1 LKYNLVILKKVII
14 LNVVNNKNSYIMN
27 LDAIKKKLES
37 MQKTSNGG
45 SNNSSNVKRFKPTI
59 GKQTIRIVPFK
70 YNKEYPFTEMK
81 FYYGIGSR
89 KVIASPLNWGEKD
102 PIAEFAKQL
111 RGTNDKE
118 NWRLAKKLDPKTRIY
133 APVIVRGE
141 ESEGVQL
148 WEFGKEIY
156 EAFLQMAADEE
167 VGDFTDV
174 MSGRD
179 IKLVTVGPESTGT
192 AYNKTTIAPSMKT
205 SELSEDSKLIE
216 KWLEEQENPKDLY
229 KPLPFDTIKQ
239 ALQEWLN
246 PEEEEEETAVEPVDE
261 AKEEPKSNYS
271 LSTKP
276 AAKKSKAEAFDDLF
290 GEDDE
295 DAPF

>member
-1 LKYNLVILKKVII
+1 
-14 LNVVNNKNSYIMN
+14 MN

-45 SNNSSNVKRFKPTI
+45 SNNNSSNVKRFKPTI
-59 GKQTIRIVPFK
+59 GKQTVRVVPFK
-70 YNKEYPFTEMK
+70 YNKEFPFTEMK
-81 FYYGIGSR
+81 FYYGIGSK

-118 NWRLAKKLDPKTRIY
+118 NWRLAKKLDPKTRIF
-133 APVIVRGE
+133 APVIVRGD

-148 WEFGKEIY
+148 WEFGKGIY

-167 VGDFTDV
+167 VGDFSDI

-205 SELSEDSKLIE
+205 SALSEDSKLIE
-216 KWLEEQENPKDLY
+216 KWLEEQENPKDMY

-239 ALQEWLN
+239 ALQEWLS
-246 PEEEEEETAVEPVDE
+246 PEEEEEEFIAADGKLEVEV
-261 AKEEPKSNYS
+261 KEEPKSNYS

-290 GEDDE
+290 DDE
-295 DAPF
+295 DEDSPF

>member
-1 LKYNLVILKKVII
+1 
-14 LNVVNNKNSYIMN
+14 MN

-45 SNNSSNVKRFKPTI
+45 SNNNSSNVKRFKPTV
-59 GKQTIRIVPFK
+59 GKQTVRVVPFK
-70 YNKEYPFTEMK
+70 YNKEFPFTEMR
-81 FYYGIGSR
+81 FYYGIGSK

-118 NWRLAKKLDPKTRIY
+118 NWRLAKKLDFKTRVF

-167 VGDFTDV
+167 VGDFSDI

-179 IKLVTVGPESTGT
+179 IKLVTVGPESTGNK
-192 AYNKTTIAPSMKT
+192 YNKTSIAPSMKT
-205 SELSEDSKLIE
+205 SALSEDSKLIE
-216 KWLEEQENPKDLY
+216 KWLEEQENPLDLY

-246 PEEEEEETAVEPVDE
+246 PEDEAEGEVEEEEVEETVAP
-261 AKEEPKSNYS
+261 AKSNYS

-276 AAKKSKAEAFDDLF
+276 AAKKSKADEFDDMF
-290 GEDDE
+290 EDD
-295 DAPF
+295 DDLPF

>member
-1 LKYNLVILKKVII
+1 
-14 LNVVNNKNSYIMN
+14 MN

-37 MQKTSNGG
+37 MQKQPSSGGG
-45 SNNSSNVKRFKPTI
+45 SNNQTKRFKPQV
-59 GKQTIRIVPFK
+59 GKQTVRVVPFK
-70 YNKEYPFTEMK
+70 YNKEFPFTEMK
-81 FYYGIGSR
+81 FYYGIGSK

-118 NWRLAKKLDPKTRIY
+118 NWRLAKKLDPKVRIF
-133 APVIVRGE
+133 APVIVRGQ
-141 ESEGVQL
+141 ESEGVHL

-167 VGDFTDV
+167 VGDFTDI
-174 MSGRD
+174 MTGRD

-192 AYNKTTIAPSMKT
+192 VYNKTTIQPSMKT
-205 SELSEDSKLIE
+205 SPLSEDDKELE
-216 KWLEEQENPKDLY
+216 LWLEEQVNPKEMY
-229 KPLPFDTIKQ
+229 KPLPFDDIKA

-246 PEEEEEETAVEPVDE
+246 PEEATEEEFPSDGLLTVEEKPQ
-261 AKEEPKSNYS
+261 SNYS

-276 AAKKSKAEAFDDLF
+276 ATKKSKAEAFDDLF
-290 GEDDE
+290 EEDD
-295 DAPF
+295 DMPF

>member
-1 LKYNLVILKKVII
+1 
-14 LNVVNNKNSYIMN
+14 MN

-45 SNNSSNVKRFKPTI
+45 SNNNSSNVKRFKPTI
-59 GKQTIRIVPFK
+59 GKQTVRVVPFK
-70 YNKEYPFTEMK
+70 YNKEFPFTEMR

-167 VGDFTDV
+167 VGDFSDI

-179 IKLVTVGPESTGT
+179 IKLVTVGPESTGNK
-192 AYNKTTIAPSMKT
+192 YNKTTIAPSMKT
-205 SELSEDSKLIE
+205 SALSEDSKLIE
-216 KWLEEQENPKDLY
+216 KWLEEQENPLDLY

-246 PEEEEEETAVEPVDE
+246 PEDEAEEEVEEEEVEETVAP
-261 AKEEPKSNYS
+261 AKSNYS

-276 AAKKSKAEAFDDLF
+276 AAKKSKADEFDDMF
-290 GEDDE
+290 EDD
-295 DAPF
+295 DLPF

>member
-1 LKYNLVILKKVII
+1 
-14 LNVVNNKNSYIMN
+14 MN

-37 MQKTSNGG
+37 MNKTSKG
-45 SNNSSNVKRFKPTI
+45 SNNNSSNVKRFKPSV
-59 GKQTIRIVPFK
+59 GKQTVRVVPFK
-70 YNKEYPFTEMK
+70 FNKEYPFTEMK

-89 KVIASPLNWGEKD
+89 KVIASPLNWKEKD

-118 NWRLAKKLDPKTRIY
+118 NWRLAKKLDPKTRIF

-141 ESEGVQL
+141 ENEGVQL

-167 VGDFTDV
+167 VGDFTDI
-174 MSGRD
+174 MTGRD
-179 IKLVTVGPESTGT
+179 IKLNTVGPDATGT
-192 AYNKTTIAPSMKT
+192 PYNRTTISPSMKVT
-205 SELSEDSKLIE
+205 PLSNDENTVERL
-216 KWLEEQENPKDLY
+216 LNEQENPLDMY

-246 PEEEEEETAVEPVDE
+246 PEEEEGDIVSEEAQSFDDE
-261 AKEEPKSNYS
+261 VAETKSNYS
-271 LSTKP
+271 LSTKTNT
-276 AAKKSKAEAFDDLF
+276 KKSKSEQFDDLF
-290 GEDDE
+290 EDD
-295 DAPF
+295 DDMPF

>member
-1 LKYNLVILKKVII
+1 
-14 LNVVNNKNSYIMN
+14 MN

-45 SNNSSNVKRFKPTI
+45 SNNNSSNVKRFKPTI
-59 GKQTIRIVPFK
+59 GKQTVRVVPFK
-70 YNKEYPFTEMK
+70 YNKEFPFTEMK
-81 FYYGIGSR
+81 FYYGIGSK
-89 KVIASPLNWGEKD
+89 KVIASPLNWSEKD

-167 VGDFTDV
+167 VGDFSDI

-192 AYNKTTIAPSMKT
+192 KYNKTTITPSMKT
-205 SELSEDSKLIE
+205 SSLSEDSKLIE
-216 KWLEEQENPKDLY
+216 KWLEEQENPLDMY

-246 PEEEEEETAVEPVDE
+246 PEEEEEEEFIPADGKLEVEEVEETAP
-261 AKEEPKSNYS
+261 AKSNYS

-276 AAKKSKAEAFDDLF
+276 ATKKTKADQFDDLF
-290 GEDDE
+290 DDDE
-295 DAPF
+295 DSPF

>member
-1 LKYNLVILKKVII
+1 
-14 LNVVNNKNSYIMN
+14 MN

-45 SNNSSNVKRFKPTI
+45 SNNNSSNVKRFKPTV
-59 GKQTIRIVPFK
+59 GKQTVRVVPFK
-70 YNKEYPFTEMK
+70 HNKEFPFTEMK

-118 NWRLAKKLDPKTRIY
+118 NWRLAKKLDPKVRIF

-141 ESEGVQL
+141 ENEGVQL

-167 VGDFTDV
+167 VGDFSDV
-174 MSGRD
+174 ASGRD
-179 IKLVTVGPESTGT
+179 IKLTTVGPETTGT
-192 AYNKTTIAPSMKT
+192 KYNKTTIAPSMKT
-205 SELSEDSKLIE
+205 SELSKDSKLIE
-216 KWLEEQENPKDLY
+216 TWLEEQENPLDMY

-239 ALQEWLN
+239 ALQEWLD
-246 PEEEEEETAVEPVDE
+246 PEETEDGEEVVVEDE
-261 AKEEPKSNYS
+261 VKEEPKSNYS

-290 GEDDE
+290 EDDDN

>member
-1 LKYNLVILKKVII
+1 
-14 LNVVNNKNSYIMN
+14 MN

-45 SNNSSNVKRFKPTI
+45 SNSNSSNVKRFKPTI
-59 GKQTIRIVPFK
+59 GKQTIRVVPFK
-70 YNKEYPFTEMK
+70 YNKEFPFTEMK

-141 ESEGVQL
+141 EAEGVQL

-167 VGDFTDV
+167 VGDFTDI

-205 SELSEDSKLIE
+205 SSLSEDSKLIE
-216 KWLEEQENPKDLY
+216 KWLEEQENPKDMY

-239 ALQEWLN
+239 ALQEWLD
-246 PEEEEEETAVEPVDE
+246 PEAEEEEVATEPVDE
-261 AKEEPKSNYS
+261 VKEEPKSNYS

-290 GEDDE
+290 GEDD
-295 DAPF
+295 DDVPF

>member
-1 LKYNLVILKKVII
+1 
-14 LNVVNNKNSYIMN
+14 MN

-37 MQKTSNGG
+37 MQNTSKGGGGDYQKT
-45 SNNSSNVKRFKPTI
+45 KQFKPQI
-59 GKQTIRIVPFK
+59 GKQVVRVVPFK

-81 FYYGIGSR
+81 FYYGIGSK

-118 NWRLAKKLDPKTRIY
+118 NWRLAKKLDPKTRVF

-141 ESEGVQL
+141 EEEGVQL
-148 WEFGKEIY
+148 WQFGKEIY

-174 MSGRD
+174 AVGRD
-179 IKLVTVGPESTGT
+179 IKIVTVGPDVTGT
-192 AYNKTTIAPSMKT
+192 KYNKTTISPSMKV
-205 SELSEDSKLIE
+205 SPLSQDEKEIE
-216 KWLEEQENPKDLY
+216 SWLENQTNPKETY
-229 KPLPFDTIKQ
+229 KPLPFDDIKA
-239 ALQEWLN
+239 ALQEWLS
-246 PEEEEEETAVEPVDE
+246 PEDEEGDIVPESHDGFEDEKTSEPQ
-261 AKEEPKSNYS
+261 SNYS

-276 AAKKSKAEAFDDLF
+276 AAKKSKVEAFDELF
-290 GEDDE
+290 DDDDE
-295 DAPF
+295 DDDGMPF

>member
-1 LKYNLVILKKVII
+1 
-14 LNVVNNKNSYIMN
+14 MN

-45 SNNSSNVKRFKPTI
+45 SSNNSSNVKRFKPTI
-59 GKQTIRIVPFK
+59 GKQTIRVVPFK
-70 YNKEYPFTEMK
+70 YNKEFPFTEMK

-89 KVIASPLNWGEKD
+89 KVIASPLNWGDKD

-167 VGDFTDV
+167 VGDFTDI

-179 IKLVTVGPESTGT
+179 IKMTTVGPEATGT
-192 AYNKTTIAPSMKT
+192 KYNKTTIAPSMKT
-205 SELSEDSKLIE
+205 TPLSDDSKQIE

-246 PEEEEEETAVEPVDE
+246 PEDEEEEATEEVVDE
-261 AKEEPKSNYS
+261 VKEEPKSNYS

-276 AAKKSKAEAFDDLF
+276 AAKKSKEEQFDDLF
-290 GEDDE
+290 GEDDD

>member
-1 LKYNLVILKKVII
+1 
-14 LNVVNNKNSYIMN
+14 MN

-45 SNNSSNVKRFKPTI
+45 SNNNSSNVKRFKPSI
-59 GKQTIRIVPFK
+59 GKQTVRVVPFK
-70 YNKEYPFTEMK
+70 YNKEFPFTEMK

-89 KVIASPLNWGEKD
+89 KVIASPLNWKEKD

-118 NWRLAKKLDPKTRIY
+118 NWRLAKKLDPKTRIF

-141 ESEGVQL
+141 ENEGVQL

-167 VGDFTDV
+167 VGDFTDI
-174 MSGRD
+174 MTGRD
-179 IKLVTVGPESTGT
+179 IKLNTVGPDSTGT
-192 AYNKTTIAPSMKT
+192 PYNKTTISPSMKT
-205 SELSEDSKLIE
+205 SPLADDKSTVEKL
-216 KWLEEQENPKDLY
+216 LNEQENPLDMY

-246 PEEEEEETAVEPVDE
+246 PEDEEGDIVSEAASDFDDAETVEE
-261 AKEEPKSNYS
+261 KKSNYS
-271 LSTKP
+271 LSKTPK
-276 AAKKSKAEAFDDLF
+276 AKSKVAQFDDLF
-290 GEDDE
+290 DEEDD
-295 DAPF
+295 DLPF

>member
-1 LKYNLVILKKVII
+1 
-14 LNVVNNKNSYIMN
+14 MN

-37 MQKTSNGG
+37 MQSKPTGG
-45 SNNSSNVKRFKPTI
+45 GANNQTKRFKPQI
-59 GKQTIRIVPFK
+59 GKQTVRVVPFK
-70 YNKEYPFTEMK
+70 YNKEFPFTEMK
-81 FYYGIGSR
+81 FYYGIGSK

-118 NWRLAKKLDPKTRIY
+118 NWRLAKKLDPKTRIF

-141 ESEGVQL
+141 ESEGVQM

-167 VGDFTDV
+167 VGDFTDI
-174 MSGRD
+174 MMGRD
-179 IKLVTVGPESTGT
+179 IKLVTVGPDSTGT
-192 AYNKTTIAPSMKT
+192 AYNKTTITPSMKT
-205 SELSEDSKLIE
+205 SPLTEDTKSLEL
-216 KWLEEQENPKDLY
+216 WLDDQVNPKESY
-229 KPLPFDTIKQ
+229 KPLPFDDIKA

-246 PEEEEEETAVEPVDE
+246 PEEEEEFTPADGKLTVEEKPQ
-261 AKEEPKSNYS
+261 SNYS

-276 AAKKSKAEAFDDLF
+276 ESKKSKADNFDALF
-290 GEDDE
+290 EEDD
-295 DAPF
+295 DMPF

>member
-1 LKYNLVILKKVII
+1 
-14 LNVVNNKNSYIMN
+14 MN

-37 MQKTSNGG
+37 MAKSAPSSG
-45 SNNSSNVKRFKPTI
+45 SSNQTKRFKPSV
-59 GKQTIRIVPFK
+59 GKQTIRVVPFK
-70 YNKEYPFTEMK
+70 YNKEFPFIEMK
-81 FYYGIGSR
+81 FYYGIGNK

-118 NWRLAKKLDPKTRIY
+118 NWKLAKKLDPKVRIF

-167 VGDFTDV
+167 VGDFTDI
-174 MSGRD
+174 MTGRD
-179 IKLVTVGPESTGT
+179 IKLVTVGPDVTGT
-192 AYNKTTIAPSMKT
+192 KYNKTTIAPSMKVT
-205 SELSEDSKLIE
+205 SLSKDEKEIEL
-216 KWLEEQENPKDLY
+216 WLEEQTNPKESY
-229 KPLPFDTIKQ
+229 KPLPFDDIKA

-246 PEEEEEETAVEPVDE
+246 PEEEGEDEDEVETVDE
-261 AKEEPKSNYS
+261 IKEEPKSTYS
-271 LSTKP
+271 LSAKP
-276 AAKKSKAEAFDDLF
+276 AAKKSKADQFDDLF
-290 GEDDE
+290 EDDE

>member
-1 LKYNLVILKKVII
+1 
-14 LNVVNNKNSYIMN
+14 MN
-27 LDAIKKKLES
+27 LNAIKKKLES

-45 SNNSSNVKRFKPTI
+45 SNNNSSNVKRFKPTV
-59 GKQTIRIVPFK
+59 GKQTVRVVPFK
-70 YNKEYPFTEMK
+70 YNKEFPFTEMK
-81 FYYGIGSR
+81 FYYGIGSK

-167 VGDFTDV
+167 VGDFSDI

-192 AYNKTTIAPSMKT
+192 AYNKTSIAPSMKT
-205 SELSEDSKLIE
+205 SALSEDSKLIE
-216 KWLEEQENPKDLY
+216 KWLEEQENPLDLY

-246 PEEEEEETAVEPVDE
+246 PEDEAEEEVEEEEVEETVAP
-261 AKEEPKSNYS
+261 AKSNYS

-276 AAKKSKAEAFDDLF
+276 AAKKSKADAFDDLF
-290 GEDDE
+290 DDE
-295 DAPF
+295 DEDSPF

>member
-1 LKYNLVILKKVII
+1 
-14 LNVVNNKNSYIMN
+14 MN

-45 SNNSSNVKRFKPTI
+45 SNNNSSNVKRFKPTI
-59 GKQTIRIVPFK
+59 GKQTVRVVPFK
-70 YNKEYPFTEMK
+70 FNKEFPFTEMK
-81 FYYGIGSR
+81 FYYGIGSK

-167 VGDFTDV
+167 VGDFSDI

-205 SELSEDSKLIE
+205 SALSEDSKLIE

-246 PEEEEEETAVEPVDE
+246 PEIDEEETVASVE
-261 AKEEPKSNYS
+261 KELEETAPAKSNYS

-276 AAKKSKAEAFDDLF
+276 AAKKSKADAFDDLF
-290 GEDDE
+290 DDDE
-295 DAPF
+295 DSPF

>member
-1 LKYNLVILKKVII
+1 
-14 LNVVNNKNSYIMN
+14 MN

-37 MQKTSNGG
+37 MQKQPSSGGG
-45 SNNSSNVKRFKPTI
+45 SNNQTKRFKPQV
-59 GKQTIRIVPFK
+59 GKQTVRVVPFK
-70 YNKEYPFTEMK
+70 YNKEFPFTEMK
-81 FYYGIGSR
+81 FYYGIGSK

-118 NWRLAKKLDPKTRIY
+118 NWRLAKKLDPKVRIF
-133 APVIVRGE
+133 APVIVRGQ
-141 ESEGVQL
+141 ESEGVHL

-167 VGDFTDV
+167 VGDFTDI
-174 MSGRD
+174 MTGRD

-192 AYNKTTIAPSMKT
+192 VYNKTIIQPSMKT
-205 SELSEDSKLIE
+205 SVLSDDDKELEL
-216 KWLEEQENPKDLY
+216 WLEEQVNPKEIY
-229 KPLPFDTIKQ
+229 KPLPFDDIKA

-246 PEEEEEETAVEPVDE
+246 PEEEKEEEFPSDGLLTVEEKPQT
-261 AKEEPKSNYS
+261 NYS

-290 GEDDE
+290 EEDD
-295 DAPF
+295 DMPF

>member
-1 LKYNLVILKKVII
+1 
-14 LNVVNNKNSYIMN
+14 MN
-27 LDAIKKKLES
+27 LNAIKKKLES
-37 MQKTSNGG
+37 MQKTSTGG
-45 SNNSSNVKRFKPTI
+45 SNNNSSNVKRFKPTV
-59 GKQTIRIVPFK
+59 GKQTVRVVPFK
-70 YNKEYPFTEMK
+70 YNKEFPFTEMK
-81 FYYGIGSR
+81 FYYGIGSK

-167 VGDFTDV
+167 VGDFSDI

-192 AYNKTTIAPSMKT
+192 AYNKTSIAPSMKT
-205 SELSEDSKLIE
+205 SALSEDSKLIE
-216 KWLEEQENPKDLY
+216 KWLEEQENPLDLY

-246 PEEEEEETAVEPVDE
+246 PEDEVEEEVEEEEVEETVAP
-261 AKEEPKSNYS
+261 AKSNYS

-276 AAKKSKAEAFDDLF
+276 AAKKSKADAFDDLF
-290 GEDDE
+290 EDD
-295 DAPF
+295 DDMPF

>member
-1 LKYNLVILKKVII
+1 
-14 LNVVNNKNSYIMN
+14 MN

-45 SNNSSNVKRFKPTI
+45 SSNNSSNVKRFKPTI
-59 GKQTIRIVPFK
+59 GKQTIRVVPFK
-70 YNKEYPFTEMK
+70 YNKEFPFTEMK

-167 VGDFTDV
+167 VGDFTDI

-179 IKLVTVGPESTGT
+179 IKMTTVGPEATGT
-192 AYNKTTIAPSMKT
+192 KYNKTTITPSMKT

-246 PEEEEEETAVEPVDE
+246 PEDEEEVTAEEVVDE
-261 AKEEPKSNYS
+261 VKEEPKSNYS

-276 AAKKSKAEAFDDLF
+276 AAKKSKEEQFDDLF
-290 GEDDE
+290 GEDDD

>member
-1 LKYNLVILKKVII
+1 
-14 LNVVNNKNSYIMN
+14 MN

-37 MQKTSNGG
+37 MQSKPTSGG
-45 SNNSSNVKRFKPTI
+45 SNNQTKRFKPQI
-59 GKQTIRIVPFK
+59 GKQTVRVVPFK
-70 YNKEYPFTEMK
+70 YNKEFPFTEMK
-81 FYYGIGSR
+81 FYYGIGSK

-118 NWRLAKKLDPKTRIY
+118 NWRLAKKLDPKTRVF

-148 WEFGKEIY
+148 WEFGKEIF

-167 VGDFTDV
+167 VGDFTDI
-174 MSGRD
+174 MMGRD

-192 AYNKTTIAPSMKT
+192 VYNKTTITPSMKT
-205 SELSEDSKLIE
+205 SPLSENDKELE
-216 KWLEEQENPKDLY
+216 LWLEEQVNPKDSY
-229 KPLPFDTIKQ
+229 KMLPFDEIKA

-246 PEEEEEETAVEPVDE
+246 PEEEAEEEYPADGKLTVEEKPQ
-261 AKEEPKSNYS
+261 SNYS

-276 AAKKSKAEAFDDLF
+276 AAKKSKADNFDALFEEDDL
-290 GEDDE
+290 
-295 DAPF
+295 PF

>member
-1 LKYNLVILKKVII
+1 
-14 LNVVNNKNSYIMN
+14 MN

-45 SNNSSNVKRFKPTI
+45 SNNNSSNVKRFKPTI
-59 GKQTIRIVPFK
+59 GKQTVRVVPFK
-70 YNKEYPFTEMK
+70 FNKEFPFTEMK
-81 FYYGIGSR
+81 FYYGIGSK

-167 VGDFTDV
+167 VGDFSDI

-192 AYNKTTIAPSMKT
+192 AYNKTSISPSMKT
-205 SELSEDSKLIE
+205 SALSEDSKLIE
-216 KWLEEQENPKDLY
+216 KWLEEQENPLDMY

-246 PEEEEEETAVEPVDE
+246 PEVDEEETVASVEKELEE
-261 AKEEPKSNYS
+261 AAPAKSNYS

-276 AAKKSKAEAFDDLF
+276 AAKKTKADQFDDLF
-290 GEDDE
+290 DDDE
-295 DAPF
+295 DSPF

>member
-1 LKYNLVILKKVII
+1 
-14 LNVVNNKNSYIMN
+14 MN

-45 SNNSSNVKRFKPTI
+45 SNSSSSNVKRFKPTI
-59 GKQTIRIVPFK
+59 GKQTIRVVPFK
-70 YNKEYPFTEMK
+70 YNKEFPFTEMK

-167 VGDFTDV
+167 VGDFTDI

-192 AYNKTTIAPSMKT
+192 AYNKTTIAPSMKI
-205 SELSEDSKLIE
+205 SALSEDSKLIE
-216 KWLEEQENPKDLY
+216 KWLEEQENPKDMY

-239 ALQEWLN
+239 ALQEWLD
-246 PEEEEEETAVEPVDE
+246 PEAEEEEVATEPVDE
-261 AKEEPKSNYS
+261 VKEEPKSNYS

-290 GEDDE
+290 GEDDD

>member
-1 LKYNLVILKKVII
+1 
-14 LNVVNNKNSYIMN
+14 MN

-37 MQKTSNGG
+37 MQKTTNGG
-45 SNNSSNVKRFKPTI
+45 SNNNSSNVKRFKPTV
-59 GKQTIRIVPFK
+59 GKQTVRVVPFK
-70 YNKEYPFTEMK
+70 YNKEFPFTEMR
-81 FYYGIGSR
+81 FYYGIGSK

-118 NWRLAKKLDPKTRIY
+118 NWRLAKKLDFKTRVF

-167 VGDFTDV
+167 VGDFSDI

-179 IKLVTVGPESTGT
+179 IKLVTVGPESTGNK
-192 AYNKTTIAPSMKT
+192 YNKTSIAPSMKT
-205 SELSEDSKLIE
+205 SALSEDSKLIE
-216 KWLEEQENPKDLY
+216 KWLEEQENPLDLY

-246 PEEEEEETAVEPVDE
+246 PEDEAEEVVEEEEVEETVAP
-261 AKEEPKSNYS
+261 AKSNYS

-276 AAKKSKAEAFDDLF
+276 AAKKSKADEFDDMF
-290 GEDDE
+290 EDD
-295 DAPF
+295 DDLPF